1 MTNRINRKTLLG
13 KRGQRGSMAGVVL
26 ALLIVASVIF
36 LGARLTP
43 VYLDHSAM
51 VTVMQ
56 KMSQENDLALLNDAK
71 IRETMGVRLKINNI
85 RKFDLKENLKIFRG
99 TSGVELALDYEIR
112 IDLFANLY
120 LIAVFEN
127 KVPLR
132 D

>member
-1 MTNRINRKTLLG
+1 
-13 KRGQRGSMAGVVL
+13 
-26 ALLIVASVIF
+26 
-36 LGARLTP
+36 
-43 VYLDHSAM
+43 M

-85 RKFDLKENLKIFRG
+85 RKFDLKENLKISRG
-99 TSGVELALDYEIR
+99 ANRVELVLGYEIR

-120 LIAVFEN
+120 LVAVFEN